1 MSREEIEKIVIDAVA
16 DELGVNADELS
27 ADTNLENDMGADSLD
42 AVEIIIT
49 LEREFGVKFPDRD
62 IFNTDLHTIADITTF
77 VENHLNK

>member
-1 MSREEIEKIVIDAVA
+1 MNREEIEKIVIDAVA

-77 VENHLNK
+77 VDNHLNK